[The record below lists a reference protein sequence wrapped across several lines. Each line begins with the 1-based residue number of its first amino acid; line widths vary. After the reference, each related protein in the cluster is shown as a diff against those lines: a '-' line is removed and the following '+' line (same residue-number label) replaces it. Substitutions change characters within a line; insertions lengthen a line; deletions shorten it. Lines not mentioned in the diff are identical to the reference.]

1 MGNLVR
7 VISESGGIVLTA
19 IDTTKMVNEA
29 EKVHKS
35 SAVVTAA
42 MGRLVTAASMMG
54 VMLKDGRNS
63 ITLRVDGGGQI
74 GTMIAVSDGFGN
86 ARVYVQNPVVEIPLN
101 SVGKLDV
108 GTAVGTDGYLTVVK
122 DIGLRE
128 PYIGKIKLVSGE
140 IADDITSYYA
150 ISEQIPTVC
159 ALGVLV
165 NPNLSV
171 KHAGGFLVQL
181 LPGATNEEITYLENN
196 IAGLSS
202 VTQMMSEGKTPL
214 DMAYTVLDGFNPSVL
229 DESEVFYKC
238 NCSRDRVKNALVSM
252 GKEELL
258 SMAEEEPE
266 TEVCCHFCS
275 NKYTFSKKDIIDL
288 AEESSK

>member
-7 VISESGGIVLTA
+7 VISESGGIILTA

-29 EKVHKS
+29 EKIHKS

-42 MGRLVTAASMMG
+42 MGRLVTASSMMG
-54 VMLKDGRNS
+54 VMLKEGKNS
-63 ITLRVDGGGQI
+63 VTLRVDGGGAI

-86 ARVYVQNPVVEIPLN
+86 ARVYVQNPIVEIPLN
-101 SVGKLDV
+101 TIGKLDV
-108 GTAVGTDGYLTVVK
+108 GAAVGTNGFLTVIK
-122 DIGLRE
+122 DIGLKE

-140 IADDITSYYA
+140 IAEDITNYYA

-159 ALGVLV
+159 GLGVLV

-196 IAGLSS
+196 IATLPS
-202 VTQMMSEGKTPL
+202 VTQMMAEGKSPL
-214 DMAYTVLDGFNPSVL
+214 DMANIVLDGFNPSVL

-238 NCSRDRVKNALVSM
+238 NCSIDRVKNALISM
-252 GKEELL
+252 GKQELL
-258 SMAEEEPE
+258 SMAEEQPE

-275 NKYTFSKKDIIDL
+275 NKYHFTKKDIIDL